1 MYQKLYE
8 ELILSK
14 DVNIKMKQDTCEIIP
29 TVYDESGRCVLEV
42 RGNKRNC

>member
-14 DVNIKMKQDTCEIIP
+14 DVNIKMKQGTCEIIQLYMMNL
-29 TVYDESGRCVLEV
+29 VDVF
-42 RGNKRNC
+42 